1 MEGIYVRPKIGLS
14 LFETKSPFENIVE
27 FGIVHIKSKETKFF
41 FLTND
46 QELPAHWKI
55 SHVKNVFKKLTNLHL
70 KTKQDLE
77 NINSIDDASVFDFSV
92 SEGTLTGPSIPVKSF
107 PSTLALP
114 SNFTDTINKN

>member
-1 MEGIYVRPKIGLS
+1 
-14 LFETKSPFENIVE
+14 LFEAKSPFENLVD
-27 FGIVHIKSKETKFF
+27 FGIVHIKSKATKFF

-46 QELPAHWKI
+46 QELSAHWKI

-77 NINSIDDASVFDFSV
+77 NISSIDDASVFDFSV

-114 SNFTDTINKN
+114 SNFTDTINQS